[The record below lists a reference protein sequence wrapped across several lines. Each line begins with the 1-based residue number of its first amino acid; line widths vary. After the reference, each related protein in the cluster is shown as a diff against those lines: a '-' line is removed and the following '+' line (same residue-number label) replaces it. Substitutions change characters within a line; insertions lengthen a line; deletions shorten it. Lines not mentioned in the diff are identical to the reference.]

1 MPNKIT
7 RQIMYQYELNKRIM
21 EKQIEQELFKL
32 GLKKRKLKDER
43 YVKFWLNKHKI
54 LFLEEQ
60 DGDYINYTL
69 IKGNRAIQRW
79 RFETVEKAIRRTGDD
94 LVEGLD

>member
-69 IKGNRAIQRW
+69 IKNKRAIKRW
-79 RFETVEKAIRRTGDD
+79 RFETVEKAIRRTGDG